1 MTYDS
6 EIIKVLVE
14 AGDKGLS
21 IKKIAQHVYNASNS
35 LFCMVMYDD
44 VYTYVAQYLLLNSK
58 SKMSVIARG
67 DRRGV
72 YKINTKVNEGQQLM
86 LQFGIHEEEE
96 SLDVVTTDDRELSL
110 FSLRLEGI
118 KSIAE

>member
-14 AGDKGLS
+14 AGEKGLS
-21 IKKIAQHVYNASNS
+21 IKKIVQHVYNASNS

-110 FSLRLEGI
+110 F
-118 KSIAE
+118 